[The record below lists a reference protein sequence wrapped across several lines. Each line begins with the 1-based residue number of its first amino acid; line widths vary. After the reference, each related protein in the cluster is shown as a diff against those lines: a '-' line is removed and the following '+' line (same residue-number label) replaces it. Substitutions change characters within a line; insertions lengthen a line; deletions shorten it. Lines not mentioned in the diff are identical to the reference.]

1 MITKDEFVT
10 NLKTQLDE
18 LSKGIDKIEHL
29 AKTVQESAKVKLKA
43 RVKYF
48 QHKHALAVTKL
59 QEIKNSG
66 EEAWGELK
74 QVSEDTV
81 SNLKEGLSKTMS
93 HFKKRDPDLTAG
105 KVAD

>member
-18 LSKGIDKIEHL
+18 LSKGIEKVEHL
-29 AKTVQESAKVKLKA
+29 AKTVQESAKIKLTA

-48 QHKHALAVTKL
+48 QHKHALALTKL

-66 EEAWGELK
+66 EEAWDELK
-74 QVSEDTV
+74 QVSEDVV
-81 SNLKEGLSKTMS
+81 SNLKEGLSKTLS
-93 HFKKRDPDLTAG
+93 HFKKRDPNLAAG
-105 KVAD
+105 KAAE